1 MIRFTMLF
9 LCILVAAAAFGRYR
23 AEVSV
28 REVKAEASSLD
39 RQARQLEADIMVL
52 RAEIAYLESPER
64 LKKIADATTNLEPL
78 AGHQLV
84 SASSFLS
91 VVTPTAALKMP
102 AKEVLEA
109 DMDLAV
115 ALVDLG
121 TVE

>member
-9 LCILVAAAAFGRYR
+9 LCMLVAAAAFGRYR

-28 REVKAEASSLD
+28 RDVKAEASRLD
-39 RQARQLEADIMVL
+39 QKGRQLETDIKIL
-52 RAEIAYLESPER
+52 RAEIAYLESPDR
-64 LKKIADATTNLEPL
+64 LRKIANATTELEPL

-91 VVTPTAALKMP
+91 VVSPAATSQMP
-102 AKEVLEA
+102 LEEEA
-109 DMDLAV
+109 EPDMDYAV
-115 ALVDLG
+115 ALIDLG